1 MLSSVPAEKACA
13 LIVTAN
19 EKVLLAVLQVN
30 DDSLRQGTNIK
41 CNAILLWQNVSVPP
55 AHNRSVANNSAHAH
69 DPFPRRTIWP
79 TKRNWNNSSLGNFV
93 QCRRKLLHQ
102 QGSIAKRC
110 GSNWDNQHYLDWFG
124 WSFLHSLDQH
134 SLDQCRSCHLKP
146 MEQRYRFHV
155 LL

>member
-55 AHNRSVANNSAHAH
+55 A
-69 DPFPRRTIWP
+69 
-79 TKRNWNNSSLGNFV
+79 
-93 QCRRKLLHQ
+93 Q
-102 QGSIAKRC
+102 
-110 GSNWDNQHYLDWFG
+110 
-124 WSFLHSLDQH
+124 
-134 SLDQCRSCHLKP
+134 
-146 MEQRYRFHV
+146 
-155 LL
+155 